1 MKNPTIDL
9 SRQKQIEYKT
19 TLRYFILAIIIS
31 VAIANSIIIFSNSHN
46 KRSSTLVILNIT
58 AAIASSLGIIAICR
72 HGLHGLHGKSYL
84 FLTMGLIFWFLADLS
99 LAYSYLELGIEEQIH
114 ISATDALW
122 FAGYAFLA
130 LHLFAV
136 LRFIHSK
143 INLIAVVV
151 TSIAVTSF
159 VSYNVFYIISSSSKF
174 FVEGN
179 FVDFVATLAYP
190 ILDLILIVPSLL
202 VLINL
207 RKDYMLSIPWL
218 LSSLSLLVNA
228 IADDGYAN
236 DFVNGHLHNLLFW
249 DMFYV
254 SDFIIMA
261 GALFWYN
268 RFHIHYERRKVKIN
282 NQ

>member
-1 MKNPTIDL
+1 MKALTIDL

-31 VAIANSIIIFSNSHN
+31 VVVANSIIIFSSSNN
-46 KRSSTLVILNIT
+46 KQSSTFVILNIT

-72 HGLHGLHGKSYL
+72 YGLHGLHGKSYL
-84 FLTMGLIFWFLADLS
+84 FLTIGLIFWFSADVS
-99 LAYSYLELGIEEQIH
+99 LAYSYFALGIEEQLR
-114 ISATDALW
+114 ISATDVLW

-143 INLIAVVV
+143 INLIAVAVM
-151 TSIAVTSF
+151 SIAITSF
-159 VSYNVFYIISSSSKF
+159 ISYNVFYIISSSSKF
-174 FVEGN
+174 FVDGD

-207 RKDYMLSIPWL
+207 RKDYMQSIPWL

-228 IADDGYAN
+228 IADDEYAN

-268 RFHIHYERRKVKIN
+268 GFHIQYEKRKMRAG

>member
-1 MKNPTIDL
+1 
-9 SRQKQIEYKT
+9 
-19 TLRYFILAIIIS
+19 
-31 VAIANSIIIFSNSHN
+31 
-46 KRSSTLVILNIT
+46 
-58 AAIASSLGIIAICR
+58 
-72 HGLHGLHGKSYL
+72 
-84 FLTMGLIFWFLADLS
+84 MGLIFWFLADLS
-99 LAYSYLELGIEEQIH
+99 LAYSYFELGIEEQIH

-136 LRFIHSK
+136 LRFIHRK
-143 INLIAVVV
+143 INLLAVVV
-151 TSIAVTSF
+151 TTIAITSF
-159 VSYNVFYIISSSSKF
+159 ISYNVFYIISSSKF
-174 FVEGN
+174 LVEGD

-190 ILDLILIVPSLL
+190 ILDLILIAPSLL

-254 SDFIIMA
+254 SDFIIMS

-268 RFHIHYERRKVKIN
+268 KFHIQHKKRNMKAS

>member
-46 KRSSTLVILNIT
+46 KRSSTLVILNMT

-84 FLTMGLIFWFLADLS
+84 FLTIGLIFWFSADVS
-99 LAYSYLELGIEEQIH
+99 LAYSYFALGIEEQIR
-114 ISATDALW
+114 ISATDLLW

-136 LRFIHSK
+136 LRFIRSK
-143 INLIAVVV
+143 INLIAVAV
-151 TSIAVTSF
+151 TSIAITSF
-159 VSYNVFYIISSSSKF
+159 ISYNVFYIISSSKF
-174 FVEGN
+174 FVDGD

-207 RKDYMLSIPWL
+207 RKDYMQSIPWL

-236 DFVNGHLHNLLFW
+236 DFVNAHLHNLLFW

-268 RFHIHYERRKVKIN
+268 RFHIQYEKRKMRAG